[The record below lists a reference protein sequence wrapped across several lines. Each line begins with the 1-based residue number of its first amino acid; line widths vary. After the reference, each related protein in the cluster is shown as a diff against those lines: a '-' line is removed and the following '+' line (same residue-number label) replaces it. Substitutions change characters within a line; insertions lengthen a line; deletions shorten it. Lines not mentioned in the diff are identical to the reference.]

1 MTSVLTTFPHRA
13 EFEKAKRA
21 LDGLRLSYGVISP
34 EPAFRLV
41 GVPALLMDAEVES
54 LLLQRYAG
62 DLVCSGWVDA
72 LASEPQAPQSAPPE
86 YEEDIFG
93 TASISVLA
101 RCVAD
106 RTKIRLIAQI
116 SGDLTGVFP
125 YLNSEMKTACY
136 NPRGPNLSFMDSYR
150 MVSLYP
156 RRVTIAK
163 ADGIVDAWRT
173 LEMIR
178 CRANDVW
185 LRRSQIEPS
194 YEMRRKPPVL
204 EIFQRLPR
212 TNCRA
217 CGELTCLAFAI
228 RLYEGLASPGE
239 CRPVL
244 DGPFERLAEPLA
256 QICKGFGVYS

>member
-1 MTSVLTTFPHRA
+1 VPAVLTTFPHRA

-106 RTKIRLIAQI
+106 RTKIRIIAQA
-116 SGDLTGVFP
+116 SGDLTEVFP
-125 YLNSEMKTACY
+125 YLNAQIRTACY
-136 NPRGPNLSFMDSYR
+136 NPRGPNLSFMDGYR
-150 MVSLYP
+150 MISLYP
-156 RRVTIAK
+156 RRIAIAK
-163 ADGIVDAWRT
+163 ADGIVDAWRV

-178 CRANDVW
+178 CRINDTW

-194 YEMRRKPPVL
+194 REMRTKPQIL
-204 EIFQRLPR
+204 EIFRRLPR
-212 TNCRA
+212 TNCTA
-217 CGELTCLAFAI
+217 CGEKTCLAFAI
-228 RLYEGLASPGE
+228 RLYEAFASPAE
-239 CRPVL
+239 CKPV
-244 DGPFERLAEPLA
+244 FEGSWAHLRQPLRE
-256 QICKGFGVYS
+256 ICGYLGVYE